1 MGNKELDQEW
11 VELVKEALEAGISKQ
26 QIREYLQK
34 QSQEVKAGYKV
45 I

>member
-1 MGNKELDQEW
+1 MGNRELDQEW

-26 QIREYLQK
+26 QIREYLQM

-45 I
+45 M